1 MCVGGSKSPPPP
13 PPPPA
18 PPAPIPVPELDKDL
32 TRDKLAGGQNKGRR
46 KLRIDLDSGGSN
58 TSEGSGLNIPQ

>member
-1 MCVGGSKSPPPP
+1 MCSSSPKPPPP

-18 PPAPIPVPELDKDL
+18 PPAPIPTPELDNEL

-46 KLRIDLDSGGSN
+46 KLRIDRVSN
-58 TSEGSGLNIPQ
+58 SAEGSGLNIPM